1 MFNPK
6 NYKAMDIVKKQT
18 NNNGHGAQRERDLS
32 FFPSPFNSLFE
43 NVFST
48 EGMVSRVPSVNVYE
62 TDHEV
67 VLEFSAPG
75 YKKDDIK
82 IELEKDLLSIS
93 GEIKNEQTD
102 EKRSYSRRE
111 FQMSSFKRSFTIPEI
126 VDTDKINASYEDGLL
141 KVSMPKRDEAK
152 PKPPRTIQIS

>member
-1 MFNPK
+1 
-6 NYKAMDIVKKQT
+6 MDIVKKAT
-18 NNNGHGAQRERDLS
+18 NSNGHGLQRDRDLS

-48 EGMVSRVPSVNVYE
+48 DMVSRVPSVNVYE

-75 YKKDDIK
+75 YKKEDIR

-93 GEIKNEQTD
+93 GSIKKEESKEN
-102 EKRSYSRRE
+102 RSYSRRE
-111 FQMSSFKRSFTIPEI
+111 FELSSFKRSFTIPEI
-126 VDTDKINASYEDGLL
+126 VDTEKIDASYEDGLL
-141 KVSMPKRDEAK
+141 KVKMAKRDEAK

>member
-1 MFNPK
+1 
-6 NYKAMDIVKKQT
+6 MDIIKKQ
-18 NNNGHGAQRERDLS
+18 NQGNGHGRERELP
-32 FFPSPFNSLFE
+32 FFPSPLSSLFE

-48 EGMVSRVPSVNVYE
+48 EGMVAKVPSVNIYE
-62 TDHEV
+62 TEHEF

-75 YKKDDIK
+75 YKKDDFQ

-93 GEIKNEQTD
+93 GNTKKEEST

-111 FQMSSFKRSFTIPEI
+111 FSTSSFKRSFTIPTS
-126 VDTDKINASYEDGLL
+126 VDTEKINANYEEGMLIV
-141 KVSMPKRDEAK
+141 KMAKRDEAK